1 MGNLPAALVTLTRL
15 SYCSSR
21 SLLIIIIC
29 SLVPVFWRFFFQLL
43 HPLCTKSA
51 LPLPP
56 YSSCPSINSL
66 LYQYQGL
73 EPRRGTTGWEVG
85 YTLDRVQ
92 IRGRANN
99 GSNLFLII
107 DLFNYLCFYACFSYG
122 TCTKERRGDASIWTG
137 THLAARVCVSPA

>member
-21 SLLIIIIC
+21 SLLIC
-29 SLVPVFWRFFFQLL
+29 SLVSDGQKQLFFFPVFWRFFFQLL

-107 DLFNYLCFYACFSYG
+107 DLLFIYVFMLVSLMEHVQKKG
-122 TCTKERRGDASIWTG
+122 EEMPASEQELT
-137 THLAARVCVSPA
+137 